1 MENNRNFLIA
11 MALSIAVLIGWQ
23 FLVVSPRMEAERQ
36 RQAELAES
44 QTPANDGSL
53 QTPQTPAG
61 SPQESLTAPAGRE
74 SVISSPQLPAA
85 GDRAAVARW
94 CPSFRVGSDLVREA
108 GRQPAA
114 RGEPPRQALGLVQ
127 RPVDCHDRKS

>member
-44 QTPANDGSL
+44 QTPANDGSRRSR
-53 QTPQTPAG
+53 PRSAP
-61 SPQESLTAPAGRE
+61 TARCRRRRPR
-74 SVISSPQLPAA
+74 
-85 GDRAAVARW
+85 
-94 CPSFRVGSDLVREA
+94 
-108 GRQPAA
+108 PAA
-114 RGEPPRQALGLVQ
+114 RRRA
-127 RPVDCHDRKS
+127 